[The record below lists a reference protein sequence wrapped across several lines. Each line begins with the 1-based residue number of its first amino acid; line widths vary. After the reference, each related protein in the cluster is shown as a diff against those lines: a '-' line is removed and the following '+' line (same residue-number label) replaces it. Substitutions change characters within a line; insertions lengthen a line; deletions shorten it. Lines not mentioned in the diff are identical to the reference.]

1 MTEIIP
7 RKAVELPFWLKILF
21 YVLISLLIIVFL
33 GYFILGHFQKKSLA
47 SFQNLEAE
55 ISGEKTPQKIA
66 LEEEILSYQ
75 KKIGDFGLIL
85 NHHLISSKFFDFL
98 EENTHPKVWFSQIS
112 LSPEAGLATLSG
124 HAETFSALGQQ
135 IQILKR
141 EATLKDIVLAKI
153 SLGKK
158 GEIEFTL
165 DLSFDVNFFK

>member
-1 MTEIIP
+1 MVEIIP

-21 YVLISLLIIVFL
+21 YALVTLLVVAFL
-33 GYFILGHFQKKSLA
+33 SYFILGHFQKKSLA
-47 SFQNLEAE
+47 SSQNLEAE
-55 ISGEKTPQKIA
+55 ISGEKTPQKVA

-85 NHHLISSKFFDFL
+85 DHRLSPSKFFDFL
-98 EENTHPKVWFSQIS
+98 EENTHPQTWFSQIS
-112 LSPEAGLATLSG
+112 LSPEAGLAVVSG

-141 EATLKDIVLAKI
+141 ETTLKNIDLAKI

-165 DLSFDVNFFK
+165 NLSFDNQFFK

>member
-1 MTEIIP
+1 MVEIIP

-55 ISGEKTPQKIA
+55 ISGEKTPQKIV
-66 LEEEILSYQ
+66 LEEKILGYQ
-75 KKIGDFGLIL
+75 KKIRDFGLML
-85 NHHLISSKFFDFL
+85 NHHLIPSKFFDFL
-98 EENTHPKVWFSQIS
+98 EKNTHPKTWFSQIS
-112 LSPEAGLATLSG
+112 LSPEAGIAVVSG

-135 IQILKR
+135 IQILKK
-141 EATLKDIVLAKI
+141 EATLKNIDLAKI

-165 DLSFDVNFFK
+165 NLTFDVNFFK

>member
-1 MTEIIP
+1 MVEIIP
-7 RKAVELPFWLKILF
+7 RRAVELPFWLKILF
-21 YVLISLLIIVFL
+21 YVLVALLAIAL
-33 GYFILGHFQKKSLA
+33 LSYFILGHFQKKSLT

-55 ISGEKTPQKIA
+55 ISREKTPQKIA
-66 LEEEILSYQ
+66 MEEEILSYQ
-75 KKIGDFGLIL
+75 KKIRDFGLML
-85 NHHLISSKFFDFL
+85 DHHLSSSKFFDFL
-98 EENTHPKVWFSQIS
+98 EEISHPQVWFSQIS
-112 LSPEAGLATLSG
+112 LSPEAGLAALSG

-165 DLSFDVNFFK
+165 NLTFDVNFFK